1 MGNKEKRKLFQEKKE
16 LFMREVDLVK
26 SATKVVF
33 EKSSF
38 IELLKTNKNVEFY
51 QRWEE
56 GVELYKKGTLLG
68 LRINIRN
75 A

>member
-38 IELLKTNKNVEFY
+38 IDFLLIIA
-51 QRWEE
+51 
-56 GVELYKKGTLLG
+56 
-68 LRINIRN
+68 LRLCRQTEKCQPVGNEQ
-75 A
+75 

>member
-33 EKSSF
+33 EKSSL
-38 IELLKTNKNVEFY
+38 I
-51 QRWEE
+51 
-56 GVELYKKGTLLG
+56 
-68 LRINIRN
+68 
-75 A
+75 